1 LRGINIFDSVV
12 LGKGPLGILTSY
24 KLIKKG
30 KKVLNIDSGIGLKF
44 LQENMSLNSNI
55 AWLDINQKPSLN
67 KSASNYMWLGASM
80 GWPSDYFENGLNS
93 SKSLPITID
102 EISSS
107 YDQVAKILE
116 LSNFDFKKNIPYD
129 NNNPLPAKDFDY
141 IFAKVTNNLY
151 LKNLTSFLLKNDN
164 YKFIDNL
171 IAKKITLN
179 DENTAIEAI
188 NYPDMKEKKIITK
201 NVYMCLGAVENTR
214 VLLNSRDNLDINLN
228 YLGNNLSD
236 HISIPFAKV
245 QIKDMKNFKEFFE
258 SSEDSPSSKLWPR
271 ITYKNPDLQSF
282 CYVDKFHTR
291 KIKDNFFAK
300 KLLKYE
306 GNAFLNLFIEKK
318 INEDSFIDIDP
329 DNSKLLINF
338 IISNE
343 EFENIVEAFHKYLD
357 YFSKNFPELK
367 ISKFNYSIK
376 NLMDFNTTNH
386 PTGTTRMSLK
396 PSEGVV
402 DKYGR
407 LWNHRNIFIYG
418 SSVFPMASY
427 IHPTFM
433 SMSLANFS
441 LENT

>member
-1 LRGINIFDSVV
+1 V

-164 YKFIDNL
+164 YKFI
-171 IAKKITLN
+171 
-179 DENTAIEAI
+179 
-188 NYPDMKEKKIITK
+188 
-201 NVYMCLGAVENTR
+201 
-214 VLLNSRDNLDINLN
+214 
-228 YLGNNLSD
+228 
-236 HISIPFAKV
+236 
-245 QIKDMKNFKEFFE
+245 
-258 SSEDSPSSKLWPR
+258 
-271 ITYKNPDLQSF
+271 
-282 CYVDKFHTR
+282 
-291 KIKDNFFAK
+291 
-300 KLLKYE
+300 
-306 GNAFLNLFIEKK
+306 
-318 INEDSFIDIDP
+318 
-329 DNSKLLINF
+329 
-338 IISNE
+338 
-343 EFENIVEAFHKYLD
+343 
-357 YFSKNFPELK
+357 
-367 ISKFNYSIK
+367 
-376 NLMDFNTTNH
+376 
-386 PTGTTRMSLK
+386 
-396 PSEGVV
+396 
-402 DKYGR
+402 
-407 LWNHRNIFIYG
+407 
-418 SSVFPMASY
+418 
-427 IHPTFM
+427 
-433 SMSLANFS
+433 
-441 LENT
+441 